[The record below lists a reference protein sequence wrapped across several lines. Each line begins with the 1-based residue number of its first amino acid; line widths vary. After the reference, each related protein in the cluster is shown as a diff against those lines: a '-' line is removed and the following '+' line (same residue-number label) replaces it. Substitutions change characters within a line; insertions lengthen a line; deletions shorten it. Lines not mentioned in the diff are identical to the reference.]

1 MPSTSGGSNIK
12 SSGGAHSLA
21 VGTDK
26 QRDHYSTVWSLLT
39 KREVSKLESGQAVGR
54 RGASLR
60 SCPPEES
67 CRGGNWERRAPFAS
81 AYNLKVQPGED
92 HCKCGK
98 LGLELSRL

>member
-1 MPSTSGGSNIK
+1 MPSTSGGSNRK

-54 RGASLR
+54 RGGVTQKLSPRRELQSRQLR
-60 SCPPEES
+60 KE
-67 CRGGNWERRAPFAS
+67 GTFAS